1 MGPKNSNRL
10 GSRKVTKK
18 EENNW
23 TEEDFQNAIHELD
36 SLPGK
41 SGEFEPTESTT
52 INVSLQ
58 QWLLEKVKPIQEK
71 QKKN

>member
-1 MGPKNSNRL
+1 MGPKNSNRV
-10 GSRKVTKK
+10 GSSKVTKK
-18 EENNW
+18 KENNW
-23 TEEDFQNAIHELD
+23 TEEDFQNAIHELN

-41 SGEFEPTESTT
+41 SGELELIESTP

-58 QWLLEKVKPIQEK
+58 QWLFEKVKPIQEK